1 MPLNIALL
9 FDEYKYTSSNQSNIN
24 VGDVGYRFRK
34 EFDSGWFNGKVVKI
48 LPRAVGGQDRRCV
61 YEDGDFEDLMFD
73 ELKRLA
79 TLLPHDFVGV
89 IKWRLTWECM
99 RVDMVATRIY
109 LF

>member
-48 LPRAVGGQDRRCV
+48 LPHAVGGQDRRCV